1 MQLCAHICQKEICK
15 KCVPEFYGS
24 NAHDIF
30 RKLHIWSTTERK
42 KEREK
47 RDTLDPD
54 DRSFPRLETGL
65 SNASL
70 ICMVF

>member
-15 KCVPEFYGS
+15 KCVPKYYES
-24 NAHDIF
+24 NAH
-30 RKLHIWSTTERK
+30 HISSENFISGAQQKERK

-54 DRSFPRLETGL
+54 DRS
-65 SNASL
+65 SQH
-70 ICMVF
+70 